1 MTPIIFIEHALD
13 RMKERSVSEFEV
25 KKTINSGSFRP
36 AKQGRIMYEKIFA
49 VTDPVKKKKYS
60 KKKVVVIAQ
69 ITGKDI
75 DVISVYPEFY

>member
-1 MTPIIFIEHALD
+1 MSPIIFIEHALD
-13 RMKERSVSEFEV
+13 RMKERGVSEYEV
-25 KKTINSGSFRP
+25 RKTINSGSSRP
-36 AKQGRIMYEKIFA
+36 AKQGRIKFEKIFA
-49 VTDPVKKKKYS
+49 VTDPEKKKKYS